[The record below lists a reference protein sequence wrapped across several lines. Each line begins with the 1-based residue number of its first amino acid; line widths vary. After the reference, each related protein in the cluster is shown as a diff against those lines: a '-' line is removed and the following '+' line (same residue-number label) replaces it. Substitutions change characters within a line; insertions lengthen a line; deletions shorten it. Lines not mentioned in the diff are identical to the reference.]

1 MIKGS
6 VTLTLSGSR
15 QAVSTDDEDNKKD
28 DDENKNTTTKKNVV
42 TEDEGENDVQDN
54 SKITPSPTPPA
65 DKDPITSSDSQA
77 RVEE

>member
-15 QAVSTDDEDNKKD
+15 QVVSTDDEDNKKD
-28 DDENKNTTTKKNVV
+28 DDENKNTTKNNVV

-54 SKITPSPTPPA
+54 SKITPSPTPPPE
-65 DKDPITSSDSQA
+65 KDPITPSDS
-77 RVEE
+77 